1 MALDHAAAE
10 EVDLEVAASAAA
22 ETLVVAAVDLVA
34 EDSEEAFSVWREEQG
49 RIDVLLVDVVLPGVR
64 GDEIARQL
72 SAEKPGLKCVFMSGF
87 ADEDFVR
94 RSGAPAESRFLPKPF
109 APHALVE
116 LIRQV

>member
-1 MALDHAAAE
+1 MELRVLVVDDDEHVRQFAAA
-10 EVDLEVAASAAA
+10 VLERNGFEA
-22 ETLVVAAVDLVA
+22 LQA